1 MTSAVARAVL
11 MSALRRMACAIA
23 AARRSAGT
31 VKRRKMRRS
40 MNRIGGYGRRRNSVP
55 LWIVLLLFAAL
66 FLVMS
71 LYRPPDRGPRG

>member
-1 MTSAVARAVL
+1 
-11 MSALRRMACAIA
+11 
-23 AARRSAGT
+23 
-31 VKRRKMRRS
+31 